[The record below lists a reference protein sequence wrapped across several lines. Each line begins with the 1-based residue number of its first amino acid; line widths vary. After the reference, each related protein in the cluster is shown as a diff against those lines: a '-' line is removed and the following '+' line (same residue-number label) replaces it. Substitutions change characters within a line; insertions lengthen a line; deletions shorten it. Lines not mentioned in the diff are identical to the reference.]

1 MPNSN
6 ARRQD
11 VAAAIMKLARK
22 PLEEY
27 PEVDCA
33 SMFSDFNQV
42 EDYNK
47 EYIELAVKYGLLKG
61 YDNGT
66 LNPNGTVSR
75 AEAVI
80 MLQRGLALDGSNLS
94 TFAYTGKWVSGATG
108 DETYVE
114 MTINSTHFGN
124 PIKMAIQCSDVTI
137 NASGTLWNGQVAFSG
152 YDSHNNFVVGY
163 INFRNTDGYGYPVEA
178 DFSLYTLRKGGK
190 GSSYSFEDMYLV
202 DEDLV
207 FDC

>member
-1 MPNSN
+1 VSFNNFVPLDYQRLSPVDVVTQYSDVKGSDWYYDYVYSIGNIYPYWYTIGEPGYYFMPNSN

-75 AEAVI
+75 AETVI

-152 YDSHNNFVVGY
+152 
-163 INFRNTDGYGYPVEA
+163 
-178 DFSLYTLRKGGK
+178 
-190 GSSYSFEDMYLV
+190 
-202 DEDLV
+202 
-207 FDC
+207 